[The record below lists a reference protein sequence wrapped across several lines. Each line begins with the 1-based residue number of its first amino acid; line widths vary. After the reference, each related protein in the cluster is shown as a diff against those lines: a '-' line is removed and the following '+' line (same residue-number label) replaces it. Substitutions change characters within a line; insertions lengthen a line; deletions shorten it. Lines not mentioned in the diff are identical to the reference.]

1 MTPLQPKLS
10 FVSVNLN
17 NSSGLI
23 RTILSINKQ
32 TFRNWE
38 HIVQDG
44 GSTDL
49 FWDVAAQFTDKLRY
63 IKSQKDG
70 GIYEAMNLA
79 IDSVQG
85 SFVWF
90 INSGDE
96 LFDELTLSHVMESQQ
111 KFHWRCAYGSLAM
124 LDDNLE
130 VSRVTATR
138 PVSPRKVL
146 QGLENFPHPSTIYE
160 VDTLRK
166 IGKFRPEFGPAA
178 DQELMIRLGK
188 HSEPYFI
195 ERVLA
200 RFEIGGSSKGHSQ
213 RSYENLFHKI
223 RKAHLTL
230 SAFNLSVNRIFMEL
244 RIIKALVR
252 NIFKD

>member
-1 MTPLQPKLS
+1 MIPIQPKIS

-23 RTILSINKQ
+23 RTIRSINKQ
-32 TFRNWE
+32 TFENWE
-38 HIVQDG
+38 HIIQDG
-44 GSTDL
+44 GSTDF
-49 FWDVAAQFTDKLRY
+49 FWDATAQFTDKRRY

-111 KFHWRCAYGSLAM
+111 KFNWQCAYGSLAM
-124 LDDNLE
+124 LDENLE
-130 VSRVTATR
+130 VSHVTATR
-138 PVSPRKVL
+138 PISPHKVL
-146 QGLENFPHPSTIYE
+146 RGLENFPHPSTIYE
-160 VDTLRK
+160 VNTLRK
-166 IGKFRPEFGPAA
+166 NGKFRPEFGPAA

-223 RKAHLTL
+223 RKDHLIL
-230 SAFNLSVNRIFMEL
+230 SSFNLLVDRIFMEL
-244 RIIKALVR
+244 RIFKALIR
-252 NIFKD
+252 NILKD